1 MTARVFRR
9 LRARFR
15 LLPDWHAVLTR
26 AWSSRLLIVAVVL
39 SGVEVV
45 LPLFAA
51 DIPRGVFAVA
61 SFLVSAGAL
70 WARLV
75 YQPTLRPDDDGNK

>member
-1 MTARVFRR
+1 MSALRR
-9 LRARFR
+9 LRARFA
-15 LLPDWHAVLTR
+15 LLPDWHLVLR
-26 AWSSRLLIVAVVL
+26 KAWSARLLLVAVVL

-51 DIPRGVFAVA
+51 NIPRGCFAVA

-75 YQPTLRPDDDGNK
+75 YQPTLRPDDEQR